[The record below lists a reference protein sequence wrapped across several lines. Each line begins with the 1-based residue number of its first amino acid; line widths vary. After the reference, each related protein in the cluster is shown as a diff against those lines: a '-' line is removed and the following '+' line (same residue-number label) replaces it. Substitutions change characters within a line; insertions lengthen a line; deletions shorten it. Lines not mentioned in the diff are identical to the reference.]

1 MIKFI
6 FKNVFRL
13 IKSILFLILFII
25 TLLVFPYIGTT
36 FYKFPEPV
44 KFSGEKIYNPYAEM
58 DSESWYKANFQIQSY
73 AWKGLTDGRKNTNE
87 VIDSLYT
94 YLEYDVIATSDYMKI
109 NQFANDRDSYLS
121 VYEHGYGIFKN
132 HQICIGASKVN
143 WKDFFFYQTLHHKQ
157 NILNHLSNYS
167 NLVFVA
173 HPKFR
178 GGYSPED
185 FRYLSNYTGI
195 EVLNGYRIS
204 LEYWDAALSS
214 GHYATILSD
223 DDAHDVSNPDELGHY
238 CTFINTAVFNR
249 ENLIES
255 LKMGNSFGAEIY
267 RELGDSYEIKKEKL
281 KQIATLNKVE
291 VNGDTLLV
299 EVDQLATEIRFVG
312 QEGKLLATTLNDSI
326 AKYVILAEDTYVR
339 TEIFFPNGNNFYLN
353 PVVRDNGSS
362 LNMPKITQINF
373 VNTWLFRMGAF
384 IIFAL
389 LMITLFYT
397 AKWVIK

>member
-1 MIKFI
+1 MIKFVLKNI
-6 FKNVFRL
+6 FRF
-13 IKSILFLILFII
+13 IKFLLFLILFIL

-44 KFSGEKIYNPYAEM
+44 KFSGENFYNPYAEM
-58 DSESWYKANFQIQSY
+58 DAESWYKANFQIQSY

-109 NQFANDRDSYLS
+109 NQYANERNSYLS

-132 HQICIGASKVN
+132 HQICIGAKKVN
-143 WKDFFFYQTLHHKQ
+143 WKDYFFYQTLHHKQ
-157 NILNHLSNYS
+157 DILNHLSNY
-167 NLVFVA
+167 NDLVYVA

-178 GGYSPED
+178 GGYKPED
-185 FRYLSNYTGI
+185 FTYLSNYTGI
-195 EVLNGYRIS
+195 EVLNGYRVS

-255 LKMGNSFGAEIY
+255 LKKGNSFGAEIY

-281 KQIATLNKVE
+281 KQIAVLNKVE
-291 VNGDTLLV
+291 VIGDTLFV
-299 EVDQLATEIRFVG
+299 EVDQMATAIRFIG
-312 QEGKLLATTLNDSI
+312 QEGKLLATRLNESI
-326 AKYVILAEDTYVR
+326 SKYVIQPEDTYVR
-339 TEIFFPNGNNFYLN
+339 TEIYFRNGNKFYLN
-353 PVVRDNGSS
+353 PIVRDNGSIS
-362 LNMPKITQINF
+362 NMPEVTEIKM
-373 VNTWLFRMGAF
+373 VKTWLFRMGAF
-384 IIFAL
+384 IVLAL
-389 LMITLFYT
+389 LMISLFFT